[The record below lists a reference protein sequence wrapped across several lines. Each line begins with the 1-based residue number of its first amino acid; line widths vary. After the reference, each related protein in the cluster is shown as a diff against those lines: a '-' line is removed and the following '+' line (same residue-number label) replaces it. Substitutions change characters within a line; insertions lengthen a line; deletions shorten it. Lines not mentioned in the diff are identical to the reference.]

1 MEAGRGALSASVP
14 GPVVV
19 VVMGVSGCG
28 KSTVGHALAE
38 RLGCE
43 FCEGDDLHPA
53 ANVAAMA
60 AGHPLTDAL
69 RAPWLDAIAAWI
81 DRTLDA
87 GATGVV
93 SCSALKRR
101 YRDRL
106 RRPQVLFA
114 HLDAPREVF
123 ADRLAHRH
131 GHFMPA
137 SLLDSQL
144 ADLEPPAT
152 DERALRVDA
161 ALPVPQQV
169 EAIVTELSTH

>member
-1 MEAGRGALSASVP
+1 MEAGGRALTASVP

-28 KSTVGHALAE
+28 KSTIGHALAD

-43 FCEGDDLHPA
+43 FCEGDDLHPV
-53 ANVAAMA
+53 ANVEAMA
-60 AGHPLTDAL
+60 AGHPLDDAM
-69 RAPWLDAIAAWI
+69 RAPWLAAVAAWI

-87 GATGVV
+87 GDTGVV

-101 YRDRL
+101 YRDVL

-114 HLDAPREVF
+114 HLDAPKQVF
-123 ADRLAHRH
+123 ADRLTHRA
-131 GHFMPA
+131 GHFMPPA
-137 SLLDSQL
+137 LLDSQL
-144 ADLEPPAT
+144 ADLERPGS

-161 ALPVPQQV
+161 ALPVEQQV
-169 EAIVTELSTH
+169 DAIVAELPAG